1 MMDKTKN
8 VVVNQQKLNI
18 ETINFNEQ
26 YKINEKKLLNEMNRF
41 ENIVKIMHEV
51 DDAVRLRVEEY
62 AEKFNVTVKFK
73 TNEYEQFVQDQHIHI
88 HDVIQQSLVE
98 FERELGEIIIRNK
111 KQNLSDKTMMH
122 KSEEII
128 LDKKF
133 KVRKQRIKK

>member
-1 MMDKTKN
+1 
-8 VVVNQQKLNI
+8 
-18 ETINFNEQ
+18 
-26 YKINEKKLLNEMNRF
+26 MNRF

-128 LDKKF
+128 LDKKY
-133 KVRKQRIKK
+133 KVKKQRIKK